1 MQREICRSIEHLL
14 LRRRKRKR
22 SVFARLLNMMV
33 LLRFLMG
40 IEVFP
45 RQRLY
50 MIRVNRLF
58 REITI
63 RSVVRCG
70 RHLLRRWIFLCDF
83 GVCRLFLCGF
93 LRGLFLFSFLVLTR
107 RAFVLNHAHAPHFH
121 RRRSPSFQIG
131 RIVSS
136 RHCDVGLWVTSREA
150 TRVKVRVDSMKACR
164 NELQRRLRELFTRR

>member
-1 MQREICRSIEHLL
+1 
-14 LRRRKRKR
+14 
-22 SVFARLLNMMV
+22 
-33 LLRFLMG
+33 
-40 IEVFP
+40 
-45 RQRLY
+45 

-107 RAFVLNHAHAPHFH
+107 RAFVLNHAHAPTFTAGGLPPFK
-121 RRRSPSFQIG
+121 SG
-131 RIVSS
+131 ESS
-136 RHCDVGLWVTSREA
+136 AADIA
-150 TRVKVRVDSMKACR
+150 M
-164 NELQRRLRELFTRR
+164 